1 MKYFLFALLISACS
15 ANTPKPTASVANT
28 VAVAKSDSTIV
39 PAEYDS
45 AGKVL
50 KIERKDDDWQ
60 KMLTEQAFYVL
71 RQEGTERAFTGT
83 YWNNH
88 EKGIYVCAG
97 CGLPLFHA
105 DTKFDSGT
113 GWPSFWQP
121 VDRRNVQ
128 ENVDNSHFMS
138 RTEVECARC
147 GGHQGHVFNDGPA
160 PTGLRYCIN
169 SVSLRFV
176 STRL

>member
-15 ANTPKPTASVANT
+15 ANTPESSAVSMHNESASLP
-28 VAVAKSDSTIV
+28 DSVIV
-39 PAEYDS
+39 PAQYTSD
-45 AGKVL
+45 GKVAT
-50 KIERKDDDWQ
+50 IERSDDEW
-60 KMLTEQAFYVL
+60 KKRLNAQAFNVL

-88 EKGIYVCAG
+88 EKGTYVCAG
-97 CGLPLFHA
+97 CGLPLFSS

-121 VDRRNVQ
+121 IDKRNVR
-128 ENVDNSHFMS
+128 ENVDNSHFMT

-147 GGHQGHVFNDGPA
+147 GGHQGHVFDDGPN

-169 SVSLRFV
+169 SVSLKFV
-176 STRL
+176 KGK